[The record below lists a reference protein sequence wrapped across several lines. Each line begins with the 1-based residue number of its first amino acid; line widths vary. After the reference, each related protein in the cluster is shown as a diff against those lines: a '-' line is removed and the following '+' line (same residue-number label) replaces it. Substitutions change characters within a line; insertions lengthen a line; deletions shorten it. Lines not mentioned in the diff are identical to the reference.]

1 MQVDSYTGGMTKTIL
16 DACTAPAGPHPH
28 RASTILHEKGRTM
41 PRTASDVR
49 ANPDLLLKAVER
61 DASSA
66 EARTRRG
73 HLKIFFGYAAG
84 VGKTYAMLQAAH
96 EAQRRGVDVAAG
108 YIEPHERPATARL
121 MEGIEQIPHELVEHN
136 GITLTEFDL
145 DAAIV
150 RSPQL
155 VLVDE
160 LAHTN
165 APGCRHEKRYQD
177 VEELLRAGIDVYTTV
192 NVQHIE
198 SLNDMVAA
206 ITGII
211 VSERIPDR
219 IFDDADQVELVDI
232 EPEDL
237 LERLKAGLVYR
248 APQADRAQRNFFT
261 VENLTALREIALRRC
276 ADRTGRLA
284 DAARVLGNRDY
295 YTSERILVC
304 VSPAPTNPR
313 IVRAASR
320 MAKAFRGE
328 LVALFVES
336 PRTQTMDDDERAE
349 LAANIALAEQLGA
362 HMETVYGDDIAFQ
375 ISEFARLSGI
385 SKIVMGRSG
394 EPHGMRQAL
403 FGRKSLVEQLISIA
417 PNLDIY
423 IIPDQ
428 AEPVPR
434 PAAQRESSAFQPPS
448 GRDVLRTL
456 GLSLAAT
463 AIGALFHRLGF
474 ADSSII
480 SLYILTALLTA
491 VTTTGRI
498 CTILSSILSV
508 VLYNFC
514 FVTPLFSLDS
524 YDRSYLVTFAIM
536 FATAMVA
543 AELTARIADNAR
555 ASAKNAFRTRVL
567 LETNQLLQQAHGAE
581 ARARVAMS
589 QLIKLLKLDVV
600 FYPAAHG
607 LLGDAL
613 YEPAGTEDRS
623 ATLLSDY
630 ERAVATWTF
639 TNNKHAGASTRTLP
653 EAQCLY
659 LAVRAGDE
667 VFGVIGI
674 DLQRRKLE
682 AFEHSIVLS
691 IVGECALALESDQAA
706 REREE
711 AAVLAKNEQLRANL
725 LRSIGHDLRTPLTAI
740 SGSAA
745 LLCEDGEK
753 LPAEKRRELAAAI
766 CDDSLWLI
774 DTVENLLAIT
784 RVEDEDMRLNLTSEL
799 MDEVIVAALSHV
811 AREAHGHRVEVAH
824 TDDLLLVRIDVHLIM
839 QVLTNLIVNAFK
851 YTPEGSVITVGAEK
865 QGGWVVVE
873 VADNGPGIADA
884 DKPRI
889 FDRFFTAGD
898 ASPVDSHRSFGL
910 GLSLCRSIVEAHGGI
925 IEVDD
930 NQPQGALFRFTL
942 PAEEI
947 DIHE

>member
-1 MQVDSYTGGMTKTIL
+1 MSRDATDTRVD
-16 DACTAPAGPHPH
+16 
-28 RASTILHEKGRTM
+28 
-41 PRTASDVR
+41 
-49 ANPDLLLKAVER
+49 PDLLLKAIEQDSNSHGER
-61 DASSA
+61 K
-66 EARTRRG
+66 RKG

-96 EAQRRGVDVAAG
+96 DAKKRGVDVVAG

-121 MEGIEQIPHELVEHN
+121 TQGLEQVPHELVDHN

-145 DAAIV
+145 DAAIT
-150 RSPQL
+150 RAPQL
-155 VLVDE
+155 ILVDE

-198 SLNDMVAA
+198 SLNDIVAS
-206 ITGII
+206 ITGVI
-211 VSERIPDR
+211 VNERIPDR

-248 APQADRAQRNFFT
+248 SVQADRAQQNFFS

-284 DAARVLGNRDY
+284 DAARILGNRDY

-328 LVALFVES
+328 LIALFVES
-336 PRTQTMDDDERAE
+336 PRTQTMEEDERAK

-362 HMETVYGDDIAFQ
+362 TVETVYGDDIAFQ
-375 ISEFARLSGI
+375 IAEFARLSGI
-385 SKIVMGRSG
+385 SKIVMGRTG
-394 EPHGMRQAL
+394 ELRGMRRAL
-403 FGRKSLVEQLISIA
+403 FGRKSLVEQLIAIA

-428 AEPVPR
+428 SAPASR
-434 PAAQRESSAFQPPS
+434 PTTHRERHGLWRPS
-448 GRDVLRTL
+448 NRDIMRTL
-456 GLSLAAT
+456 GLSVIAT
-463 AIGALFHRLGF
+463 AFGLSFRQFGF

-498 CTILSSILSV
+498 CTIVSSVLSV

-514 FVTPLFSLDS
+514 FVTPLFSFDS
-524 YDRSYLVTFAIM
+524 YDRSYLVTFGIM

-543 AELTARIADNAR
+543 AELTARITDTAR

-567 LETNQLLQQAHGAE
+567 LETNQLLQQAKGAE

-589 QLIKLLKLDVV
+589 QLKKLLKLDIV
-600 FYPAAHG
+600 FYPASG
-607 LLGDAL
+607 DLLGDAL
-613 YEPAGTEDRS
+613 YEPAGNEDRS
-623 ATLLSDY
+623 EKLLTEYD
-630 ERAVATWTF
+630 RAVATWAF
-639 TNNKHAGASTRTLP
+639 TNNKHAGATTHTLP

-659 LAVRAGDE
+659 LAVRTGDE

-674 DLQRRKLE
+674 DLHSRKLE

-691 IVGECALALESDQAA
+691 IVGECALALESDKAA
-706 REREE
+706 RESEE

-725 LRSIGHDLRTPLTAI
+725 LRSIGHDLRTPLTSI
-740 SGSAA
+740 SGSAT
-745 LLCEDGEK
+745 LLREGGDK
-753 LPAEKRRELAAAI
+753 LPAKKRRELAEAI

-774 DTVENLLAIT
+774 DTVENILAIT
-784 RVEDEDMRLNLTSEL
+784 RVEDEDMHLNLTSEL
-799 MDEVIVAALSHV
+799 MDEVIGAAVSHV
-811 AREAHGHRVEVAH
+811 AREAHGHYVVINH
-824 TDDLLLVRIDVHLIM
+824 TDDILMVRIDVHLIM

-851 YTPEGSVITVGAEK
+851 YTPQDSTVTINAYRK
-865 QGGWVVVE
+865 ADLIVVE
-873 VADNGPGIADA
+873 VADDGPGVADA
-884 DKPRI
+884 DKPHV
-889 FDRFFTAGD
+889 FDRFFISESART
-898 ASPVDSHRSFGL
+898 VDSHRSFGL
-910 GLSLCRSIVEAHGGI
+910 GLSLCRSIIEEHGGT
-925 IEVDD
+925 IEVAD
-930 NQPQGALFRFTL
+930 NQPKGALFRFSL